1 MNWPARLDALPRLG
15 LVPEPTPLMFAKRL
29 SVELGG
35 PRLWIKRD
43 DLIPVGFG
51 GNKVRSLD
59 VIGAEAL
66 RLGADVLITGAGP
79 LSNHVRASAAMAAL
93 AGLRCVAVY
102 WGEAPAR
109 VEGNHWLTRML
120 GAEIRFS
127 GDADRASVDRAIER
141 AAAEALARGGRPYCI
156 PRGGA
161 CALGVLAHVMAVRE
175 TVERCRGLGV
185 EPQVVVMAIGGGATL
200 AGWLL
205 GASLFGA
212 RWRLEAITV
221 SRPAEEA
228 LGRARTLAAQA
239 AALIEARVTFDRVEV
254 VVHGGFIGNGYGA
267 PSPEGSSAITATA
280 RAESVFLDPV
290 YTGKAMA
297 GYRQL
302 LSQGRYD
309 GVDDVLFLHTGGAP
323 GLFTAAMEEMA

>member
-43 DLIPVGFG
+43 DLIPVAFG
-51 GNKVRSLD
+51 GNKVRSMD

-79 LSNHVRASAAMAAL
+79 LSNHVRACAAIAAL
-93 AGLRCVAVY
+93 AGFRCVAIY

-127 GDADRASVDRAIER
+127 GDAERASVDRAIER

-161 CALGVLAHVMAVRE
+161 CALGVLAHVTAVRE
-175 TVERCRGLGV
+175 TVEQCRRLGV
-185 EPQVVVMAIGGGATL
+185 DPQVVVMAVGGAATL

-205 GASLFGA
+205 DASLFGA

-228 LGRARTLAAQA
+228 LARARTLAAQA
-239 AALIEARVTFDRVEV
+239 AALIEAPVTFDRVEV
-254 VVHGGFIGNGYGA
+254 VVHGGFIGDGYGV
-267 PSPEGSSAITATA
+267 PSREGSSAITATA

-297 GYRQL
+297 GYRRL

-323 GLFTAAMEEMA
+323 GLFTAAMEEMS